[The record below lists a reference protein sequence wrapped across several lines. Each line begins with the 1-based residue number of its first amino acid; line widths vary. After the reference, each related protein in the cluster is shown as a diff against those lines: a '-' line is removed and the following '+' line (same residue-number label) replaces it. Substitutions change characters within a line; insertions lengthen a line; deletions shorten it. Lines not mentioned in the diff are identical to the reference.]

1 MAAFGRIVAALALSG
16 MFCVSSRAF
25 AAVDDTSDALSCMEK
40 TWKGTIGAHAATFY
54 FDPSAL
60 GSTMA
65 GYYYYGTS
73 PHDLV
78 LVQDTSRPGRWK
90 EMDVTNKVTGVLE
103 LSCTDTRLIGTW
115 TDPSGKTVLPLRA
128 EPTSEPYAQRRA
140 AATRPIP
147 SGPFQFGRFQYEILR
162 TPHYKEVVG
171 SNEIRTVRLLG
182 EGAGLARI
190 NAVLRAGLD
199 EALQTST
206 ACSSSGRISR
216 GVDHDFEHASEQHL
230 VEWNDQFVVIG
241 GSAWGDCGG
250 PHPYA
255 DAEVS
260 TYRVSTG
267 GLEAI
272 SSWLVPA
279 YASGISP
286 ASPLGK
292 RLLERYKKLRGP
304 DEQACVDAVSF
315 SASDAWPSKDGMTF
329 HASVPDALSG
339 CEERVTLAPPV
350 LAPFLS
356 TAGQANLQVFRPSVR

>member
-182 EGAGLARI
+182 EGAGIARI

-255 DAEVS
+255 DAEVK
-260 TYRVSTG
+260 TYRTATG
-267 GLEAI
+267 ALEDIA
-272 SSWLVPA
+272 SWLVPA